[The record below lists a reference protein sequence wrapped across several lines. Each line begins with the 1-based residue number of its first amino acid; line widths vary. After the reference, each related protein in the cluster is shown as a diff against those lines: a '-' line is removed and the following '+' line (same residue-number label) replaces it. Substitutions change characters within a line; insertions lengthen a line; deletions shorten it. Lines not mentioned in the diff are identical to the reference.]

1 MTTDI
6 LNISEEQLVD
16 YSKAHNEPS
25 WMTELR
31 KKALKLTETLEM
43 PKPDKTK
50 LRKWDF
56 DSFKQHD
63 VKGDVYQSLSQL
75 PESVREIIDVDH
87 SKNLVI
93 QHNNTIAYT
102 QVDDNASKDGVIV
115 EGLADALMN
124 HSDLVQK
131 HFMKDAVTVDEHR
144 ITALHT
150 ALVNGGVFVYV
161 PKNVVVEHP
170 VQYVVLHDDKNASFY
185 NHVIIVTEESAEVT
199 YVENYLSNA
208 SGEGNQLNIISE
220 VIAGANSNITYGSVD
235 YMDKGF
241 TDHIIRRGITE
252 ADASI
257 NWALGLM
264 NEGSQIIDNT
274 TNLFGDRSTS
284 SLKSVVVGTG
294 EQKINL
300 TSKIVQYGKETDG
313 YILKHGVMKEHAS
326 SVFNGIGYIKHGG
339 TKSIA
344 NQESRVLML
353 SEHARGDANPI
364 LLIDEDDVQAGHAA
378 SVGRV
383 DPDQLYYL
391 MSRGISQRE
400 AERLVIHGF
409 LDPVVR
415 ELPIE
420 DVKRQLREVIER
432 KVSK

>member
-1 MTTDI
+1 MTTET
-6 LNISEEQLVD
+6 LNISEAQLVE
-16 YSKAHNEPS
+16 YSQAHNEPS

-31 KKALKLTETLEM
+31 REALKLTETLEM

-50 LRKWDF
+50 INRWDF
-56 DSFKQHD
+56 DSFKQHETT
-63 VKGDVYQSLSQL
+63 GEVYSSLDQL
-75 PESVREIIDVDH
+75 PEEVKNIIDVEK
-87 SKNLVI
+87 SENLII
-93 QHNNTIAYT
+93 QHNNTLAFSR
-102 QVDDNASKDGVIV
+102 VSDSASNDGVIV
-115 EGLADALMN
+115 ESLSEALVN
-124 HSDLVQK
+124 HPELVQQY
-131 HFMKDAVTVDEHR
+131 FMTEAVTVDEHR
-144 ITALHT
+144 LTALHT

-170 VQYVVLHDDKNASFY
+170 IQYVVLHDDENASFY
-185 NHVIIVTEESAEVT
+185 NHVVIVAEQSAEVT
-199 YVENYLSNA
+199 YVENYLSGV
-208 SGEGNQLNIISE
+208 SGEGNQINIISE
-220 VIAGANSNITYGSVD
+220 VIASANANITYGSVD

-241 TDHIIRRGITE
+241 TGHIIRRGTTE

-274 TNLFGDRSTS
+274 TNLMGDRSTS
-284 SLKSVVVGTG
+284 ALKSVVVGTG
-294 EQKINL
+294 DQKINL

-313 YILKHGVMKEHAS
+313 YILKHGVMRENAS

-339 TKSIA
+339 TKSMA

-353 SEHARGDANPI
+353 SENARGDANPI
-364 LLIDEDDVQAGHAA
+364 LLIDEDDVEAGHAA

-383 DPDQLYYL
+383 DPEQLYYL
-391 MSRGISQRE
+391 MSRGISQTE

-420 DVKRQLREVIER
+420 DVKRQLREVIEL
-432 KVSK
+432 KVNK

>member
-1 MTTDI
+1 MTTET
-6 LNISEEQLVD
+6 LNISEAQLVD

-31 KKALKLTETLEM
+31 KKALELTETLEM

-50 LRKWDF
+50 LRKWNF
-56 DSFKQHD
+56 DTFKQHET
-63 VKGDVYQSLSQL
+63 KGSAYNNLDEL
-75 PESVREIIDVDH
+75 PESVKQIIDVENTE
-87 SKNLVI
+87 NLVI
-93 QHNNTIAYT
+93 QHNNDLAYT
-102 QVDDNASKDGVIV
+102 QVSNQAKNDGVII
-115 EGLADALMN
+115 EGLSEALVN

-131 HFMKDAVTVDEHR
+131 YFMTEAVDIDEHR
-144 ITALHT
+144 LTALHT
-150 ALVNGGVFVYV
+150 ALINGGVFVYV

-170 VQYVVLHDDKNASFY
+170 IQYVVLHDDENASFY

-208 SGEGNQLNIISE
+208 SGEGNQINIVSE
-220 VIAGANSNITYGSVD
+220 VIAGANSNVAYGSVD
-235 YMDKGF
+235 YLDKGF
-241 TDHIIRRGITE
+241 TGHIIRRGTTE

-257 NWALGLM
+257 KWALGLM

-274 TNLFGDRSTS
+274 TNLVGDRSTS
-284 SLKSVVVGTG
+284 ELKSVVVGTG
-294 EQKINL
+294 DQKINL

-313 YILKHGVMKEHAS
+313 YILKHGVMKENAS

-353 SEHARGDANPI
+353 SENARGDANPI
-364 LLIDEDDVQAGHAA
+364 LLIDEDDVEAGHAA

-383 DPDQLYYL
+383 DPEQLYYL
-391 MSRGISQRE
+391 MSRGISRTE

>member
-1 MTTDI
+1 MTTET
-6 LNISEEQLVD
+6 LNISEAQLVD

-31 KKALKLTETLEM
+31 KKALELTETLEM

-50 LRKWDF
+50 LRKWNF
-56 DSFKQHD
+56 DTFKQHET
-63 VKGDVYQSLSQL
+63 KGSAYNNLDEL
-75 PESVREIIDVDH
+75 PESVKQIIDVENTE
-87 SKNLVI
+87 NLVI
-93 QHNNTIAYT
+93 QHNNDLAYT
-102 QVDDNASKDGVIV
+102 QVSDQAKNDGVII
-115 EGLADALMN
+115 EGLSEALVN

-131 HFMKDAVTVDEHR
+131 YFMTEAVDIDEHR
-144 ITALHT
+144 LTALHT
-150 ALVNGGVFVYV
+150 ALINGGVFVYV

-170 VQYVVLHDDKNASFY
+170 IQYVVLHDDENASFY

-208 SGEGNQLNIISE
+208 SGEGNQINIVSE
-220 VIAGANSNITYGSVD
+220 VIAGANSNVAYGSVD
-235 YMDKGF
+235 YLDKGF
-241 TDHIIRRGITE
+241 TGHIIRRGTTE

-257 NWALGLM
+257 KWALGLM

-274 TNLFGDRSTS
+274 TNLVGDRSTS
-284 SLKSVVVGTG
+284 ELKSVVVGTG
-294 EQKINL
+294 DQKINL

-313 YILKHGVMKEHAS
+313 YILKHGVMKENAS

-353 SEHARGDANPI
+353 SENARGDANPI
-364 LLIDEDDVQAGHAA
+364 LLIDEDDVEAGHAA

-383 DPDQLYYL
+383 DPEQLYYL
-391 MSRGISQRE
+391 MSRGISRTE

-420 DVKRQLREVIER
+420 DVKRQLREVIE
-432 KVSK
+432 

>member
-1 MTTDI
+1 MTTET
-6 LNISEEQLVD
+6 LNISEAQLVD

-31 KKALKLTETLEM
+31 KKALELTETLEM

-50 LRKWDF
+50 LRKWNF
-56 DSFKQHD
+56 DTFKQHET
-63 VKGDVYQSLSQL
+63 KGSAYNNLDEL
-75 PESVREIIDVDH
+75 PESVKQIIDVENTE
-87 SKNLVI
+87 NLVI
-93 QHNNTIAYT
+93 QHNNDLAYT
-102 QVDDNASKDGVIV
+102 QVSDQAKNDGVII
-115 EGLADALMN
+115 EGLSEALVN

-131 HFMKDAVTVDEHR
+131 YFMTEAVDIDEHR
-144 ITALHT
+144 LTALHT
-150 ALVNGGVFVYV
+150 ALINGGVFVYV

-170 VQYVVLHDDKNASFY
+170 IQYVVLHDDENASFY
-185 NHVIIVTEESAEVT
+185 NHVIILTEESAEVT

-208 SGEGNQLNIISE
+208 SGEGNQINIVSE
-220 VIAGANSNITYGSVD
+220 VIAGANSNVAYGSVD
-235 YMDKGF
+235 YLDKGF
-241 TDHIIRRGITE
+241 TGHIIRRGTTE

-257 NWALGLM
+257 KWALGLM

-274 TNLFGDRSTS
+274 TNLVGDRSTS
-284 SLKSVVVGTG
+284 ELKSVVVGTG
-294 EQKINL
+294 DQKINL

-313 YILKHGVMKEHAS
+313 YILKHGVMKENAS

-353 SEHARGDANPI
+353 SENARGDANPI
-364 LLIDEDDVQAGHAA
+364 LLIDEDDVEAGHAA

-383 DPDQLYYL
+383 DPEQLYYL
-391 MSRGISQRE
+391 MSRGISRTE

>member
-131 HFMKDAVTVDEHR
+131 YFMKDAVTVDEHR

-150 ALVNGGVFVYV
+150 ALV
-161 PKNVVVEHP
+161 
-170 VQYVVLHDDKNASFY
+170 
-185 NHVIIVTEESAEVT
+185 
-199 YVENYLSNA
+199 
-208 SGEGNQLNIISE
+208 
-220 VIAGANSNITYGSVD
+220 
-235 YMDKGF
+235 
-241 TDHIIRRGITE
+241 
-252 ADASI
+252 
-257 NWALGLM
+257 
-264 NEGSQIIDNT
+264 
-274 TNLFGDRSTS
+274 
-284 SLKSVVVGTG
+284 
-294 EQKINL
+294 
-300 TSKIVQYGKETDG
+300 
-313 YILKHGVMKEHAS
+313 
-326 SVFNGIGYIKHGG
+326 
-339 TKSIA
+339 
-344 NQESRVLML
+344 
-353 SEHARGDANPI
+353 
-364 LLIDEDDVQAGHAA
+364 
-378 SVGRV
+378 
-383 DPDQLYYL
+383 
-391 MSRGISQRE
+391 
-400 AERLVIHGF
+400 
-409 LDPVVR
+409 
-415 ELPIE
+415 
-420 DVKRQLREVIER
+420 
-432 KVSK
+432 